1 MKKWTYLVAACMLAG
16 TTPVIT
22 GCVDTDEPAGIE
34 QLRGAK
40 AELLRAKAAVEQ
52 AKAVVVKAYE
62 AYVAAMTR
70 EKNAVAEQEEMLAQY
85 FQLLNEYQQLENDE
99 KRAEVEKRLAE
110 IQQEMEENALAHE
123 KEMVWLQQ
131 QLAVAQQIYDQVM
144 QQIAIAKALGLDD
157 YNDAKL
163 TILEDKVKEAYD
175 ALYVTPDVKGKT
187 LEDRLYDANEK
198 LHNALQN
205 KLKGYDTD
213 KEGGRIEKDKKEY
226 WPATLEAIIAEEE
239 AALAEK
245 QAVLDKLEEIKALP
259 VEDTD
264 WVAELDALQL
274 EIDEAQKLANEK
286 EVELSNAKASTEYLT
301 AWQNVYGV
309 YDFTEAETIAGA
321 MEDVKDAITG
331 EKFDGGDATFDSQ
344 YEYQDGTGTLRIL
357 RDAESDLEDAKKDPS
372 TVDKKLSL
380 SEYDLPED
388 LKITDEMV
396 DILGQA
402 GIGSSYDNTVDQV
415 QFYFHFDE
423 VAGYNWTTENGDAAS
438 GVADWENDDP
448 LTTYPDE
455 VKNRKDKF
463 EEALKKIAEITPTT
477 PEQIAQAENQ
487 LKYLQSQEEAAKKV
501 YDDSLKV
508 WQDVAQAILDGVAGK
523 DYPIIE
529 KSKIT
534 EAKNDYNTAYKN
546 LQDAI
551 EKFNVGL
558 DAAYKAGEQ
567 AAVDGL
573 ILDAKVE
580 YFNNAANDEALSAI
594 AGFNLAT
601 ARENLNK
608 VEGEVTNE
616 AFEKAISDA
625 AAGNQTAVDAVM
637 KVINDYVAKEYDE
650 EWEKSE
656 TVVKEKEKG
665 GHDYVSDWM
674 AKENEAGEQG
684 EGYSLDEEIN
694 KAAEK
699 LEEAYESL
707 RGQVEAYKELA
718 WKYAQKTA
726 NAKGDKVDTAEDALN
741 LKVMVGEKEE
751 DSEKFSKKSS
761 WVADLTQINEETKEE
776 ESVLVGGQ
784 AKKKIQNTEISDA
797 EFAAATKVTY
807 NAEWES
813 DTEWYNGE
821 NLNAMQRVI
830 ADVFGILASED
841 SYYWSSAPSMEDIL
855 NENFNADAPAYK
867 YYNLVVRVE
876 AQQDIIACND
886 DMKAFAEAIQKEL
899 DAFMEQV
906 KADYNDAF
914 GELEANVVAAQTA
927 YDTAQAALDKV
938 GEQFAELETEV
949 ASLNNRVKAL
959 NGVAST
965 LKKLVYKYLG
975 VPEGT
980 ELGSYDPE
988 TFAIEL
994 DKAIAEA
1001 QKDVADAQQAV
1012 QEAKV
1017 NLDQAN
1023 SGEYDGVAYFQ
1034 FKLDQVQREWDKAYK
1049 EYQDALADVETAL
1062 DVIAANAE

>member
-1 MKKWTYLVAACMLAG
+1 M
-16 TTPVIT
+16 
-22 GCVDTDEPAGIE
+22 
-34 QLRGAK
+34 
-40 AELLRAKAAVEQ
+40 
-52 AKAVVVKAYE
+52 
-62 AYVAAMTR
+62 
-70 EKNAVAEQEEMLAQY
+70 
-85 FQLLNEYQQLENDE
+85 
-99 KRAEVEKRLAE
+99 
-110 IQQEMEENALAHE
+110 
-123 KEMVWLQQ
+123 
-131 QLAVAQQIYDQVM
+131 
-144 QQIAIAKALGLDD
+144 
-157 YNDAKL
+157 
-163 TILEDKVKEAYD
+163 
-175 ALYVTPDVKGKT
+175 
-187 LEDRLYDANEK
+187 
-198 LHNALQN
+198 
-205 KLKGYDTD
+205 
-213 KEGGRIEKDKKEY
+213 
-226 WPATLEAIIAEEE
+226 
-239 AALAEK
+239 
-245 QAVLDKLEEIKALP
+245 LDKLEEIKALP

-487 LKYLQSQEEAAKKV
+487 LKYLQSQEEA
-501 YDDSLKV
+501 D
-508 WQDVAQAILDGVAGK
+508 
-523 DYPIIE
+523 
-529 KSKIT
+529 
-534 EAKNDYNTAYKN
+534 